1 MNCDTL
7 IRSANVLDG
16 TGSDPQLLDLAIRDG
31 RVVSIG
37 ASLRC
42 TAASTIEAEG
52 LSLAPGFIDV
62 HTHDD
67 TSVID
72 TPELLPKISQGVTT
86 VIVGNCG
93 ISASPVRLK
102 GDPPDPMNLLGPRD
116 HFRYPAF
123 ADYLAAL
130 EAARPSVNVAALI
143 GHTSLRNN
151 HLDRLDRSATHPE
164 ISAMRAELSTALSAG
179 ALGLST
185 GLAYANANAATTEEV
200 LSLAHTLI
208 GANAVYTTHMRTETD
223 AILDAMDEAFR
234 IGRYAQSPVII
245 SHLKCAGIA
254 NWGRSQEVLH
264 TLDQARG
271 NQQVGCDCYPY
282 AAGSSTLDLKQVDPR
297 VRIEITW
304 SSPHPALAGRT
315 LADIASEWNLSQL
328 NAARRL
334 QPAGAIYH
342 SIDEHDMRRILAHPA
357 TMIGSDGLPWD
368 AHPHPR
374 LWGTYPRVL
383 GRYCREEKLFSLPE
397 AIRKMTSMPAQRFGL
412 AQRGRIAE
420 GYCADLVLFDPSTIR
435 DLATFADPIRAAI
448 GIHSVWVNGTLSYTA
463 QGLTG
468 NRAGRFLPRA
478 PTEWIQ

>member
-7 IRSANVLDG
+7 IRNANVLDG
-16 TGSDPQLLDLAIRDG
+16 LGNEAQMADVAITDG
-31 RVVSIG
+31 RIVAIES
-37 ASLRC
+37 SLHFQSENIVQ
-42 TAASTIEAEG
+42 ADG
-52 LSLAPGFIDV
+52 LALAPGFVDV

-72 TPELLPKISQGVTT
+72 TPGMLPKISQGVTT

-102 GDPPDPMNLLGPRD
+102 GDPPDPMNLLGTRES
-116 HFRYPAF
+116 FRYPAF

-130 EAARPSVNVAALI
+130 EVAQPSVNVGALV

-151 HLDRLDRSATHPE
+151 HLDRLDRTATKSE
-164 ISAMRAELSTALSAG
+164 IAAIRLELATALSAG

-185 GLAYANANAATTEEV
+185 GLAYANANAASSDEV
-200 LSLAHTLI
+200 LSLAEALI

-223 AILDAMDEAFR
+223 AILVAMDEAFR
-234 IGRYAQSPVII
+234 VGTHAQSPVII
-245 SHLKCAGIA
+245 SHLKCAGID
-254 NWGRSQEVLH
+254 NWGRSAEVLH
-264 TLDQARG
+264 SLEQARTT
-271 NQQVGCDCYPY
+271 QHVGCDCYPY

-304 SSPHPALAGRT
+304 STPYPESAGRT
-315 LADIASEWNLSQL
+315 LADIASNWNVPELD
-328 NAARRL
+328 AARRL

-368 AHPHPR
+368 KHPHPR

-383 GRYCREEKLFSLPE
+383 GHYCREEKLFSLPE
-397 AIRKMTSMPAQRFGL
+397 AIRKMTSMPSQRFGL
-412 AQRGRIAE
+412 ANRGRIAE
-420 GYCADLVLFDPSTIR
+420 GFAADLVLFDPITIQ
-435 DLATFADPIRAAI
+435 DTATFADPIRPAV
-448 GIHSVWVNGTLSYTA
+448 GIRSVWVNGTLSYTA

-468 NRAGRFLPRA
+468 SRAGRFIPRA
-478 PTEWIQ
+478 KTEWVQ